1 MTKRRAIIRLLS
13 MTRALFLFLITSG
26 HSHGA
31 PFHGYKKLG
40 DGHWNALIAWALAVG
55 ALDLRSDD

>member
-1 MTKRRAIIRLLS
+1 